1 MGVAIWKALWLAAV
15 AAGFAACA
23 TGPTLKKS
31 DQDAVNRRYSG
42 KRMFLRSSMHYG
54 PFFGDRKSYLIASR
68 RFSELRLIE
77 GLDGLPISPGTEEG
91 TIPAG
96 REAEIERIEFPPAE
110 RPLLTPRFYPWVI
123 LKVDKTFTNRPHILV
138 LQPNVETAAEFEQ
151 LLGLFLVERD
161 PRPAIEARGAEI
173 RKAIDAKNVVNGMNE
188 DDLVASLGAP
198 DEIRRGADGGNGGLR
213 TDLWIYAKRCVK
225 VRDGTVVG
233 YSEDGCR

>member
-1 MGVAIWKALWLAAV
+1 MKRVVPKALWLAAV
-15 AAGFAACA
+15 AAGVAACA

-31 DQDAVNRRYSG
+31 DQDAVSRRYSG

-54 PFFGDRKSYLIASR
+54 QFFGDRKSYLIASR

-77 GLDGLPISPGTEEG
+77 GLDGLPIPPGKEDG

-110 RPLLTPRFYPWVI
+110 RPLLTPRFYPWVY
-123 LKVDKTFTNRPHILV
+123 LKVDKTFTDRPHILV

-151 LLGLFLVERD
+151 LLGLYLVERD

-173 RKAIDAKNVVNGMNE
+173 RKAIDAKNVVEGMNE
-188 DDLVASLGAP
+188 DALVASMGAP
-198 DEIRRGADGGNGGLR
+198 DEIRRGADGGAGGGR
-213 TDLWIYAKRCVK
+213 ADLWVYAKRCVK
-225 VRDGTVVG
+225 VKDGAVVG